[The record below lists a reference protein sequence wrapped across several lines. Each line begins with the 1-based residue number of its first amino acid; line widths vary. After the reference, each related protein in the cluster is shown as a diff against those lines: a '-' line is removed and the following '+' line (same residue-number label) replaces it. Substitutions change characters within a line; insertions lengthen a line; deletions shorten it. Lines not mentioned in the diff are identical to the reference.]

1 MNIHQL
7 IKKPTR
13 KVARTITGNPHVEL
27 LARLG
32 YAANGIIHGLI
43 GAVVIAIAFGSTGE
57 ADQSGVL
64 GPLGYSMY
72 GKALLLLIFVG
83 LVSLGIWKIAT
94 VVLMRK
100 TKLNGKLRR
109 RLEEGAKASVYLVL
123 GLSSIAFLFNHTST
137 SSSIAS
143 SQQITQALLHMPIG
157 VPLLYLVCFVLAA
170 VGIGLIIRGANRRFL
185 DTLDS
190 NVHVSLNYLAVL
202 CGVAGYVAKGVVFI
216 VLAGIFLNAAL
227 TFDPSKASGLD
238 GAFKSFMALPFGA
251 SLLFVVGMGFVM
263 YAIYS
268 VARSRLAEM

>member
-13 KVARTITGNPHVEL
+13 KVARTITGNPHAEL

-83 LVSLGIWKIAT
+83 LISLGVWKIAT
-94 VVLMRK
+94 VVLMRR
-100 TKLNGKLRR
+100 TKLKGKLRR
-109 RLEEGAKASVYLVL
+109 RLEEGAKATIYIVL
-123 GLSSIAFLFNHTST
+123 GLSSTAFMFNHTST

-157 VPLLYLVCFVLAA
+157 IPLLYLVCFILSA
-170 VGIGLIIRGANRRFL
+170 VGVGLIVRGVNRRFL
-185 DTLDS
+185 DALDS

-202 CGVAGYVAKGVVFI
+202 CGVAGYIAKGVVFI
-216 VLAGIFLNAAL
+216 VLAGIFLSAAL

-238 GAFKSFMALPFGA
+238 GAFRSFMALPFGTF
-251 SLLFVVGMGFVM
+251 LLFLIGVGFVM

-268 VARSRLAEM
+268 IARARLAEM